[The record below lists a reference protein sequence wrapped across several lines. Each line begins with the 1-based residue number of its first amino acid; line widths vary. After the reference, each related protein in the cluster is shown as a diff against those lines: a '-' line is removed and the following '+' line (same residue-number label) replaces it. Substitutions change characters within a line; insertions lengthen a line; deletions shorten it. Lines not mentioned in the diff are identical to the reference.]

1 MKLSY
6 RKPITSLSEEQIEIF
21 LSHRFG
27 DKKKGGT
34 FLGFGVGPGWSDIIY
49 DLHKKLVEEKPD
61 YVIHQVKEKFGTLRY
76 YTGPLAGNGHVSIAE
91 AERLSSITCEEC
103 GRPGKLRTNNYWL
116 RTLCDYDSF
125 VDRVNKHLWNI
136 QKGGLT
142 FFFRHYFAIRR
153 FNRKRKESAK
163 NRVF

>member
-1 MKLSY
+1 MQLPY
-6 RKPITSLSEEQIEIF
+6 RKPITSLSEEHIEVL
-21 LSHRFG
+21 LSPHFG
-27 DKKKGGT
+27 KKENDSY
-34 FLGFGVGPGWSDIIY
+34 FIGFGVGPGWSDIIY
-49 DLHKKLVEEKPD
+49 DLHKKLLEENPD
-61 YVIHQVKEKFGTLRY
+61 YVIHQVKEKFAGLRY
-76 YTGPLAGNGHVSIAE
+76 YIGKMTEQGHEYIRE
-91 AERLSSITCEEC
+91 AEELSLQTCEEC
-103 GRPGKLRTNNYWL
+103 GRPGKLRTKNYWL